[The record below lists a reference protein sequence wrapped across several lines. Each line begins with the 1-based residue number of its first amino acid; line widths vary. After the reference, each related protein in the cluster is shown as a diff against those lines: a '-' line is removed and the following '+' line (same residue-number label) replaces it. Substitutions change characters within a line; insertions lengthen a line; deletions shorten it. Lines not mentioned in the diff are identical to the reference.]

1 MYKNVT
7 CDYSLSDWI
16 DACIELFQTFAVFH
30 TLWQINYTFK
40 KQMKIN
46 RSERYKRQNK
56 FSLRQITF
64 DSNVRGRAVNNFS
77 PFLLM
82 STSRKFVK
90 FETADGNTVNSLS
103 LKPRICKLCS
113 PNNACGREKPQI
125 NAF

>member
-1 MYKNVT
+1 
-7 CDYSLSDWI
+7 
-16 DACIELFQTFAVFH
+16 
-30 TLWQINYTFK
+30 
-40 KQMKIN
+40 MKIN